1 MYFTIVDLLQKKAQE
16 AHALLDKLGPKIE
29 VPLYNQPS
37 DTSVYH
43 ENKKR
48 HLTFKKRLIEYLKQ
62 QASEKQS
69 YDKYLT
75 VTYSKLMSEW
85 LRKVD
90 KVSGKGS
97 ALCVLIISW
106 MKKVNADFPHLPE
119 LGMFKLP
126 SQILSS
132 SKSVS
137 ESDFKN
143 HFGHIICL

>member
-1 MYFTIVDLLQKKAQE
+1 M
-16 AHALLDKLGPKIE
+16 LDKLGPKIE

-43 ENKKR
+43 ENKRR

-62 QASEKQS
+62 QAAEKQS

-90 KVSGKGS
+90 KVSIVGKKKD
-97 ALCVLIISW
+97 CV
-106 MKKVNADFPHLPE
+106 
-119 LGMFKLP
+119 
-126 SQILSS
+126 
-132 SKSVS
+132 
-137 ESDFKN
+137 
-143 HFGHIICL
+143 